1 VSGDAARPDP
11 DARGLR
17 FGVVAARFNEKYVK
31 RLVDGALE
39 TLRRQGADADPAG
52 VTWVP
57 GSLELPLAARWAAR
71 DRQGHRAC
79 DAVLAFGVIIRGET
93 EHFRLVADQ
102 CAHGLLEV
110 ALATGVPVLNGVLAC
125 HDAAQVEARTGGGV
139 GHTGVS
145 TALAAIRMARLRAE
159 RG

>member
-1 VSGDAARPDP
+1 VSGEAPRPDLP
-11 DARGLR
+11 VRSLR
-17 FGVVAARFNEKYVK
+17 FGVVAARFNETYVR

-39 TLRRQGADADPAG
+39 TLRRLGAEVDAAA

-57 GSLELPLAARWAAR
+57 GSLELPLAARWVAL
-71 DRQGHRAC
+71 DPQGHRAC

-102 CAHGLLEV
+102 CARGLLEV
-110 ALATGVPVLNGVLAC
+110 SLATGVPVLNGVLAC
-125 HDAAQVEARTGGGV
+125 HDAAQVEARTGGVV

-159 RG
+159 RR